1 MSLTTAALIER
12 NAELW
17 DAATRHEFLDRVR
30 DGTLPVA
37 ALSRWMEQDYLFV
50 AGLTRA
56 WGRLLVGAPQADF
69 RLIASG
75 IDAFTDELV
84 WFEDRA
90 ASLAVGLDREPL
102 PEASAYI
109 GDLADFATSPYP
121 VAVTGMWAIEVA
133 YLDAWQ
139 GASGGDERF
148 SEVVGHWANEEFAA
162 FVAELAAVV
171 DRELAASSEHH
182 RAAEDAFAAVL
193 SHEALFWGL
202 AGLD

>member
-1 MSLTTAALIER
+1 MSLTTAALMER

-17 DAATRHEFLDRVR
+17 DAATRHEFLDRVH
-30 DGTLPVA
+30 DGTLPVV

-56 WGRLLVGAPQADF
+56 WGGLLVGAPQADF
-69 RLIASG
+69 TLIASG
-75 IDAFTDELV
+75 IDAFTEELV

-90 ASLAVGLDREPL
+90 TSLAVRLDREPL

-109 GDLADFATSPYP
+109 EGLADLATGPYP
-121 VAVTGMWAIEVA
+121 VAITGMWAVEVA
-133 YLDAWQ
+133 YLEAWQ

-148 SEVVGHWANEEFAA
+148 AEVVEHWANEEFAG
-162 FVAELAAVV
+162 FVAELAEVV
-171 DRELAASSEHH
+171 DRELAASPEHH

-193 SHEALFWGL
+193 SHEASFWGM